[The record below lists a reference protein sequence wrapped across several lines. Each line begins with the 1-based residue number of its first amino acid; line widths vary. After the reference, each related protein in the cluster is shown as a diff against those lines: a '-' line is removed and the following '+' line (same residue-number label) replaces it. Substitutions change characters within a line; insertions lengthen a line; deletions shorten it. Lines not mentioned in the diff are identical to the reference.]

1 MKRAVDT
8 LEKMVRNES
17 RERRLIHKNTFYQG
31 VNGQLIFV
39 MNFAETP
46 NGETLVIYHEM
57 ENIQA
62 VYAEPIERFSERTE
76 SGAFR
81 FVRMKDLKGME
92 LLEDVL
98 G

>member
-1 MKRAVDT
+1 MKRAMDT

-17 RERRLIHKNTFYQG
+17 GERRLIHKNTFYQG
-31 VNGQLIFV
+31 IDGQLIFV
-39 MNFAETP
+39 MNFAENP
-46 NGETLVIYHEM
+46 SGETLVIYHEM

-62 VYAEPIERFSERTE
+62 VYAEPIQRFSERTE

-81 FVRMKDLKGME
+81 FVRTKDLKGRE